1 MEPLTPPEEA
11 ALRAVWQT
19 GGGFVKELLLHLSA
33 PRPPY
38 TTLASTLRNLARKGY
53 VRAEKLGNSYRF
65 TAVVEAADYQRRSL
79 GALVRQHFQNSY
91 KELVSF
97 FAKEE
102 KISADD
108 LRDILRLIDEG
119 PNPSEGSRDDT
130 NPPQP

>member
-11 ALRAVWQT
+11 ALRAIWQA
-19 GGGFVKELLLHLSA
+19 GGGFVKELLAHLPA
-33 PRPPY
+33 PQPPY

-102 KISADD
+102 NISADD

-119 PNPSEGSRDDT
+119 EQGAGHDAK
-130 NPPQP
+130 PPQP